1 MPSIALDRFTS
12 TLPDLLKCPACKNAA
27 YPPYLLCASEHVRC
41 SACAFTLYATDTCP
55 DRGCAA
61 APLKLNVRRSPML
74 NRAFEA
80 YKVKCRNPGCAW
92 TGPAQNDEAHEAG
105 CAFRQSPCSHCRR
118 LYKTTDLEAHYKTC
132 PEVKI
137 ECPQGGKDC
146 GGRKNHGWRKRR
158 HANAYRRGMRPMD
171 GCETR
176 TTRANLAKHEEGC
189 STDHENIK
197 AFAREI
203 LRLRNA
209 VDASTERCNALEEEK
224 SDLTAKLAEE
234 EKRRASMVTSST
246 STDPV
251 ESSAATDKQSASI
264 NKGVL
269 TSSSCANVDPA
280 GQATKRSSRIAA
292 KRRSSQAFADA
303 SDARPSPSRRN
314 SVKPEPADA

>member
-1 MPSIALDRFTS
+1 MPFTS

-80 YKVKCRNPGCAW
+80 YNVGIPVVR
-92 TGPAQNDEAHEAG
+92 GPD
-105 CAFRQSPCSHCRR
+105 PP
-118 LYKTTDLEAHYKTC
+118 KTTKRTKQAAPSASHLARIAAGSTRRPISRLITRPALRSRSNAHKAARTA
-132 PEVKI
+132 E
-137 ECPQGGKDC
+137 
-146 GGRKNHGWRKRR
+146 GGRTMAGG
-158 HANAYRRGMRPMD
+158 RGVMPTHIDEECAQWTCRAVE

>member
-171 GCETR
+171 MPC
-176 TTRANLAKHEEGC
+176 
-189 STDHENIK
+189 
-197 AFAREI
+197 
-203 LRLRNA
+203 
-209 VDASTERCNALEEEK
+209 ERCNALEEEK

>member
-171 GCETR
+171 MPCGRGLRDAHDACQPCEARRRLFHRSREYQGVCQGDPETQKR
-176 TTRANLAKHEEGC
+176 CRRQHRALQRPGGREERP
-189 STDHENIK
+189 D
-197 AFAREI
+197 
-203 LRLRNA
+203 
-209 VDASTERCNALEEEK
+209 
-224 SDLTAKLAEE
+224 
-234 EKRRASMVTSST
+234 
-246 STDPV
+246 
-251 ESSAATDKQSASI
+251 
-264 NKGVL
+264 
-269 TSSSCANVDPA
+269 
-280 GQATKRSSRIAA
+280 GQARGGGEAPRQHGHLVNIDGPGGVVRGDRQAIRI
-292 KRRSSQAFADA
+292 D
-303 SDARPSPSRRN
+303 
-314 SVKPEPADA
+314 

>member
-132 PEVKI
+132 PE
-137 ECPQGGKDC
+137 
-146 GGRKNHGWRKRR
+146 GGRTMAGG
-158 HANAYRRGMRPMD
+158 RGVMPTHIDEECAQWTCRAVE